1 MKANK
6 NTKNTKATKKPSK
19 SIEERLC
26 EKADASAFHF
36 IAELG
41 KAIIAIPKIKEKS
54 QEAADA
60 KCFKILDRLLKA
72 YVKSQADAVKAGVF
86 SIFAQTTEPSK

>member
-6 NTKNTKATKKPSK
+6 NAKNTKPTKKNPTT
-19 SIEERLC
+19 IEERLC

-54 QEAADA
+54 Q
-60 KCFKILDRLLKA
+60 CFKILDRLLKA
-72 YVKSQADAVKAGVF
+72 YVKSQVDAVKAGIF